1 LKTTSDRSWPIAA
14 AKVVVAV
21 TLAAVLYVAHAAFI
35 PVFLA
40 LLLSLVLSGPVEM
53 LHRRRVPRALSAAVI
68 VMIALSLMAGVTASL
83 WTPAQ
88 EWYAKAPHTLAT
100 IKAKVGPVAKAM
112 HRLDDLLHNAS
123 EIASPSGEAP
133 AAAAPPPAAPPTKSA
148 PALLWDAGI
157 PAIAAAVTFVIVTL
171 FLLAGGPPMLA
182 RMTAAFVSD
191 LKASHA
197 LALIEKVRV
206 EVGHF
211 YLTTTLINV
220 GLGAITGV
228 AMWAW
233 GMPTPYLWGALAAIV
248 NYIPYAGAASTLI
261 VVTLVAAMSFDT
273 LGQVVGV
280 ASTYLLVATIEGQ
293 VVQPLLVGR
302 RLEVN
307 PLLIF
312 LGLWFGGLFWG
323 IAGIILA
330 TPALVALK
338 VVAENSASGKSLT
351 EFLGPNGQTPER
363 GTALYRLVR
372 KSKRPN
378 QLRDESFAVP
388 DSARVAPSSRR

>member
-1 LKTTSDRSWPIAA
+1 LKRTSDRSWPIAA

-21 TLAAVLYVAHAAFI
+21 TLAVVLYVAHAALI

-40 LLLSLVLSGPVEM
+40 LLLSLVLSGPVEA
-53 LHRRRVPRALSAAVI
+53 LHRRRVPRALSAAVF
-68 VMIALSLMAGVTASL
+68 VVIALSAMAVVAASL

-88 EWYAKAPHTLAT
+88 EWYAKAPHTLAS
-100 IKAKVGPVAKAM
+100 IKAKVGPIAKTI
-112 HRLDDLLHNAS
+112 HRFDDLLHNAS
-123 EIASPSGEAP
+123 EIASPSNE
-133 AAAAPPPAAPPTKSA
+133 PAAPAPAVATKSA
-148 PALLWDAGI
+148 PALLWAAGI
-157 PAIAAAVTFVIVTL
+157 PAIAAAVTFFIVTL

-182 RMTAAFVSD
+182 RMTAAFVDD

-211 YLTTTLINV
+211 YLATTLINV
-220 GLGAITGV
+220 GLGAITSL

-233 GMPTPYLWGALAAIV
+233 GMPAPYLWGTLAALV

-261 VVTLVAAMSFDT
+261 VVTLVAAMSFDR
-273 LGQVVGV
+273 LGQVAGV
-280 ASTYLLVATIEGQ
+280 AATYLLIATVEGQ
-293 VVQPLLVGR
+293 IVQPLVVGR

-312 LGLWFGGLFWG
+312 LGLWFGGMFWG
-323 IAGIILA
+323 VAGIILA

-338 VVAENSASGKSLT
+338 VIAENSESGKPLT
-351 EFLGPNGQTPER
+351 EFLGPNDQTPER
-363 GTALYRLVR
+363 GSALFRLVR
-372 KSKRPN
+372 KSKRVTE
-378 QLRDESFAVP
+378 LRDASSAQPHAAVA
-388 DSARVAPSSRR
+388 SSSRR